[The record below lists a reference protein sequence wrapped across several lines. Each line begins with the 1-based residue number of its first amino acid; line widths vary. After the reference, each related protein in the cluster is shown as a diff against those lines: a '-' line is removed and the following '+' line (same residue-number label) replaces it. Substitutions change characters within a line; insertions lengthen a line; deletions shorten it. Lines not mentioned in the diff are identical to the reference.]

1 MRTAL
6 ILFSLLIFSAFIVTA
21 GKIPTKN
28 VWGKV
33 IDKETSEPLSG
44 VNVCLPEKDS
54 TIGTITNLNGEFRL
68 WNIPLTSNKL
78 QVTSHG
84 YKAEV
89 VDIENTHGHGDDS
102 DFILI
107 KLQLNEKDAKQ
118 MGLNL
123 KKKSVEKP

>member
-1 MRTAL
+1 MKTAL

-44 VNVCLPEKDS
+44 VNVCLPDKDS

-84 YKAEV
+84 YKAVV
-89 VDIENTHGHGDDS
+89 VDIEKAHGTDS

-107 KLQLNEKDAKQ
+107 KLQSNEKDAKQ
-118 MGLNL
+118 MGLNS
-123 KKKSVEKP
+123 KKMSVEKP

>member
-6 ILFSLLIFSAFIVTA
+6 ILLSLLIFPAFIVTA

-33 IDKETSEPLSG
+33 IDKETSDPLSG
-44 VNVCLPEKDS
+44 VNVCLPDKDS

-78 QVTSHG
+78 QVTASG
-84 YKAEV
+84 YKPV
-89 VDIENTHGHGDDS
+89 SVDIEKTEGVDGDY
-102 DFILI
+102 ILI
-107 KLQLNEKDAKQ
+107 KLQLNDKEPKQ
-118 MGLNL
+118 VSFNS
-123 KKKSVEKP
+123 KKKAN